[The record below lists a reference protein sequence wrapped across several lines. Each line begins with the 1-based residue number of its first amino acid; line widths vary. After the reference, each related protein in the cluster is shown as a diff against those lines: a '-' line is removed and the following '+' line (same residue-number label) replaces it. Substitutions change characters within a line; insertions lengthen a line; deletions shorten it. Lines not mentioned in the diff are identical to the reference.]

1 MVKQGFIQMFF
12 MRQSSMIVRHQI
24 GKVFARLQRSVFR
37 VALPVMALLMAS
49 CAKVPL
55 YSNLTEPEAN
65 EIMAHLMEKKIA
77 CTKLAGKEEAWILQ
91 VSPDDFPLAM
101 QTLTAVGLP
110 KEKFQKMGEIFQK
123 SGLISSPTE
132 ERIRFISALSQEIS
146 STLLQI
152 DGVLSARV
160 HVALP
165 DNDPLSDK
173 KTPPSAAVFIKYR
186 PGYDIESATPD
197 LKNLVTRSI
206 EGLTFDNVELV
217 MSQGSLVEPPPKAP
231 VKHWTDTLP
240 PWAVPTGSAAGGV
253 LLASLF
259 FFVFRKRA

>member
-1 MVKQGFIQMFF
+1 MAGITQQHL
-12 MRQSSMIVRHQI
+12 MRHWSLVLGHWSLAVGRGSWAVR
-24 GKVFARLQRSVFR
+24 R
-37 VALPVMALLMAS
+37 ALALLACAFLAS

-55 YSNLTEPEAN
+55 YSTLTEPEAN
-65 EIMAHLMEKKIA
+65 EIMAHLLEKRIP
-77 CTKLAGKEEAWILQ
+77 CTKTAGKENTWVLQ

-101 QTLTAVGLP
+101 QSLTAIGLP
-110 KEKFQKMGEIFQK
+110 REKFQKMGEIFQK

-146 STLLQI
+146 STLMQI

-173 KTPPSAAVFIKYR
+173 TTPASAAVFIKYR

-217 MSQGSLVEPPPKAP
+217 MSQGAFVEPPPKLQ
-231 VKHWTDTLP
+231 VKHWTDSLP
-240 PWAVPTGSAAGGV
+240 PWAMPAGSAAGGA
-253 LLASLF
+253 LLTGLVF
-259 FFVFRKRA
+259 FFILRKRS